1 MSVNIDN
8 IVKVYSGKIGCMCG
22 CNGKYSYTK
31 DGAENFGPGYD
42 VSDSVNERSVK
53 IIAGK
58 VLNNPNADRTESSS
72 YVFVEDRARNRIQV
86 VYFKKGS
93 E

>member
-1 MSVNIDN
+1 MSVNIGN
-8 IVKVYSGKIGCMCG
+8 IVKVYSGKCGCMCG
-22 CNGKYSYTK
+22 CNGKYSYTA

-53 IIAGK
+53 IIAKK
-58 VLNNPNADRTESSS
+58 VLSNPNANFTESKS
-72 YVFVEDRARNRIQV
+72 YVFVEDRARNKIQV
-86 VYFKKGS
+86 VYFKDA

>member
-1 MSVNIDN
+1 MSAVDISNIT
-8 IVKVYSGKIGCMCG
+8 KVYSGKAFACMCG
-22 CNGKYSYTK
+22 CNGKYSYTAK
-31 DGAENFGPGYD
+31 GAAEDSPGYD

-58 VLNNPNADRTESSS
+58 VLRNSNTDLSDPGYAILKQNGRVLV
-72 YVFVEDRARNRIQV
+72 VF
-86 VYFKKGS
+86 FK

>member
-1 MSVNIDN
+1 
-8 IVKVYSGKIGCMCG
+8 MCG
-22 CNGKYSYTK
+22 CSGKYSYTAR
-31 DGAENFGPGYD
+31 GAVEDNPGYD

-58 VLNNPNADRTESSS
+58 VLRNPDTDRKEAG
-72 YVFVEDRARNRIQV
+72 YAVLEQNGRVLVVF
-86 VYFKKGS
+86 FK